1 MQRYL
6 LPCAILLWKDVSQQ
20 NLSGGIGLRFPG
32 RLGIVNGFYV
42 AFHKVITFGTGS
54 IVAMMVHLKRYG
66 VPPET
71 SYGLGTTQ
79 YVMHRIAVT
88 LYATVCILLEHDFF
102 MTYFEKYRIF
112 IYVSYGVTV
121 AVSLCLLGICLSRRI
136 HRLILGLLRRLGIQR
151 RYPGFTSALEDK
163 MTVLQHQTALLLQS
177 KGRLCRVFLLEML
190 KLSCWFVIPY
200 LALWGTGSLN
210 GLSFPQAVSVI
221 AIVTVLI
228 GVIPTPGNI
237 ASIELI
243 YTLLFTVV
251 VGEVAAGSTMLLYR
265 FATFYLPFLAGM
277 AVTFWLRVRDIRRGK

>member
-1 MQRYL
+1 
-6 LPCAILLWKDVSQQ
+6 
-20 NLSGGIGLRFPG
+20 
-32 RLGIVNGFYV
+32 
-42 AFHKVITFGTGS
+42 
-54 IVAMMVHLKRYG
+54 
-66 VPPET
+66 
-71 SYGLGTTQ
+71 
-79 YVMHRIAVT
+79 
-88 LYATVCILLEHDFF
+88 
-102 MTYFEKYRIF
+102 
-112 IYVSYGVTV
+112 
-121 AVSLCLLGICLSRRI
+121 
-136 HRLILGLLRRLGIQR
+136 
-151 RYPGFTSALEDK
+151 

-210 GLSFPQAVSVI
+210 GLSFPQAVSVS

-228 GVIPTPGNI
+228 DVIPTPGNI